1 MIELL
6 SIPVLPFAIG
16 LYLPIELSACIMV
29 GGVLRLILE
38 KVYDGKANKDKVINN
53 GVLCCSGMIAGEGL
67 VGILLA
73 VLAVVTIK
81 GKTVAS
87 LVDLSGV
94 LNLGQAGGLAVMAVI
109 ILVVLKFTIWSK
121 EAKVEK

>member
-1 MIELL
+1 
-6 SIPVLPFAIG
+6 
-16 LYLPIELSACIMV
+16 
-29 GGVLRLILE
+29 
-38 KVYDGKANKDKVINN
+38 
-53 GVLCCSGMIAGEGL
+53 MIAGEGL

-94 LNLGQAGGLAVMAVI
+94 LNLGQAGGLVVMAVI

>member
-1 MIELL
+1 
-6 SIPVLPFAIG
+6 
-16 LYLPIELSACIMV
+16 MV

-38 KVYDGKANKDKVINN
+38 KVYDGKANKDKVSNN

>member
-1 MIELL
+1 
-6 SIPVLPFAIG
+6 
-16 LYLPIELSACIMV
+16 
-29 GGVLRLILE
+29 
-38 KVYDGKANKDKVINN
+38 
-53 GVLCCSGMIAGEGL
+53 MIAGEGL

-94 LNLGQAGGLAVMAVI
+94 LNLGQAGGLTVMAVI

>member
-1 MIELL
+1 
-6 SIPVLPFAIG
+6 
-16 LYLPIELSACIMV
+16 
-29 GGVLRLILE
+29 
-38 KVYDGKANKDKVINN
+38 
-53 GVLCCSGMIAGEGL
+53 MIAGEGL
-67 VGILLA
+67 VGVLLA